1 MPVRLPPL
9 PAETAY
15 WQRAEDRQRVVNG
28 LFDVAATHYD
38 RACTLMSFG
47 SGQRYRRE
55 ALVRAGLRNGMK
67 VLDVGTG
74 TGLLA
79 REIGRVTGAPDRT
92 VGLDPSSSMLAVCR
106 KAATSVLVQGIAE
119 RLPIADE
126 SVDFV
131 TMGYALRHVADLDG
145 AFSEYRRVLKPAGR
159 ILLLEIT
166 RPRSMLGL
174 AAARLYF
181 RTLVPLATRIAT
193 GSAEAAQLMR
203 FYWDT
208 IQMCVPPE
216 LVVASLE
223 RVGFVGAR
231 HTITFGIFSEYTGV
245 RDSGPQMSAEP
256 EPIRDGR
263 RTP

>member
-38 RACTLMSFG
+38 LACTLMSFG

-55 ALVRAGLRNGMK
+55 ALVRAGLRPGMK

-79 REIGRVTGAPDRT
+79 REIGRVTGAPHRI
-92 VGLDPSSSMLAVCR
+92 VGLDPSSSMLSVCR
-106 KAATSVLVQGIAE
+106 KVAATSVLVQGIGE
-119 RLPIADE
+119 RLPLADE
-126 SVDFV
+126 SFDFV
-131 TMGYALRHVADLDG
+131 TMGYALRHVADLDR

-159 ILLLEIT
+159 VLLLEIT
-166 RPRSMLGL
+166 RPKSTLGL
-174 AAARLYF
+174 ATARLYF

-193 GSAEAAQLMR
+193 GSTAAAQLMR

-216 LVVASLE
+216 SVVASLE

-245 RDSGPQMSAEP
+245 RAS
-256 EPIRDGR
+256 
-263 RTP
+263 

>member
-1 MPVRLPPL
+1 MSARLPPL

-55 ALVRAGLRNGMK
+55 ALVRAGLRPGMR

-79 REIGRVTGAPDRT
+79 REIGRVTGAPHGI
-92 VGLDPSSSMLAVCR
+92 VGLDPSRSMLSVCR
-106 KAATSVLVQGIAE
+106 KALATLGLVQGIGE

-126 SVDFV
+126 SFDFV
-131 TMGYALRHVADLDG
+131 TMGYALRHVADLDR
-145 AFSEYRRVLKPAGR
+145 AFSEYRRILKPAGR
-159 ILLLEIT
+159 VLLLEIT
-166 RPRSMLGL
+166 RPSSTLGL
-174 AAARLYF
+174 AVARVYF

-193 GSAEAAQLMR
+193 GSGEAAQLMR

-223 RVGFVGAR
+223 RVGFVGVR

-245 RDSGPQMSAEP
+245 RV
-256 EPIRDGR
+256 
-263 RTP
+263 T